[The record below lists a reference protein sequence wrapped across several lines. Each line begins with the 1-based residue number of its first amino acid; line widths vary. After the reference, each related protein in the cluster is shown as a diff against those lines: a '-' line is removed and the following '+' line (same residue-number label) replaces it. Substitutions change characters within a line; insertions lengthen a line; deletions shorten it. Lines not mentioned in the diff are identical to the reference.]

1 MEMTRMN
8 DIKTTHVGS
17 LPRPAEMIAK
27 VLRKEEVTRGDLT
40 RYVRSVVEKQLKLGI
55 SFINNGEIPRPDYVR
70 STVSRISGFGGAG
83 TAPLPKD
90 LEELPEFAARFGS
103 RNSLIT
109 LNPKAPVKLPACS
122 EPLTYTGE
130 SSLREELDMMAGVY
144 SEVKNAYPDG
154 RAELF
159 FTAPSPGTV
168 AVFMENLYYPDYETY
183 LESLGAVLKKEYE
196 LISSYGFQLQV
207 DCPDLA
213 MGRHTRFKDLKE
225 SEFLTRIDTHVRVL
239 NEALASIDPGRC
251 RVHICWGN
259 YPGTH
264 HCDIGLR
271 QIFNQVMSV
280 NAKFISLEAS
290 NHRHAHEWKLFE
302 ELKFPEDKVLMPGV
316 IDTSSNAVEH
326 PELVE
331 QRIANFAKILGPE
344 RVIGSTDCGFATTA
358 SAAAVSGE
366 VAWLKLA
373 SLVEGAKRASRHFN

>member
-1 MEMTRMN
+1 MN
-8 DIKTTHVGS
+8 EIKTTHVGS
-17 LPRPAEMIAK
+17 LPRSAEMITK
-27 VLRKEEVTRGDLT
+27 MLRKEEVTKADL
-40 RYVRSVVEKQLKLGI
+40 RKFVRTVVEQQLKLGI

-70 STVSRISGFGGAG
+70 STVSRISGFGGTG
-83 TAPLPKD
+83 TAPVPRD
-90 LEELPEFAARFGS
+90 LEELPEYAGRFGS
-103 RNSLIT
+103 RNALIT

-122 EPLTYTGE
+122 EPLAYTGE
-130 SSLREELDMMAGVY
+130 SSLREELDMVAGVFD
-144 SEVKNAYPDG
+144 ELKNATLPTSNVG
-154 RAELF
+154 LF

-168 AVFMENLYYPDYETY
+168 AVFMENQYYPDYEAY
-183 LESLGAVLKKEYE
+183 LENLGAVLKKEYE

-239 NEALASIDPGRC
+239 NQALASIESSRC

-271 QIFNQVMSV
+271 QIFNQVVSV

-290 NHRHAHEWKLFE
+290 NHRHAHEWRLFE
-302 ELKFPEDKVLMPGV
+302 KLKFPEDKILMPGV

-331 QRIANFAKILGPE
+331 QRIVNFAKILGPE